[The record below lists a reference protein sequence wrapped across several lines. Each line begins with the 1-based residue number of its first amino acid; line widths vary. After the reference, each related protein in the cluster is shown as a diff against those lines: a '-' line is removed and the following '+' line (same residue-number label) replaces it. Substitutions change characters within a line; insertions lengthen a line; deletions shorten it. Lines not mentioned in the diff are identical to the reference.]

1 MKRFSEQFKKKSD
14 SIRMRASERR
24 ELRARIVSYMEYH
37 PVVDATS
44 ATKRKRA
51 EGIISEPFK
60 AILINMTYV
69 RSFAGVF
76 ALFLVVGVP
85 FIAERSVPGDILYPV
100 KIQFN
105 EEVRSTL
112 SLSPYAKVEWETQ
125 RLERRIAEAR
135 LLADEGKLTQAIEAE
150 VAQAV
155 KDHTTAAQKGI
166 ETMRESD
173 SDGAAIAE
181 ITFASALAV
190 QSEVL
195 EGQVANDE
203 ANQTNPEGRSVVALA
218 GVVAEARTNAENAQK
233 TAPSFEKLLGRV
245 EAETTR
251 AYELFASVRTE
262 ASPAEVASI
271 ERRLADI
278 ERKVSQAIEMHSEQG
293 IVGEEV
299 VEEETEKIASS
310 TEASASS
317 TVSEAI
323 KDAQTAPK
331 VAPVTSDVDQT
342 VIMLLRTAL
351 ADTQKL
357 LSFMTDID
365 IRLVVSIE
373 ELVPVTLTEEERVA
387 AVEAQLAEA
396 LEYQAKI
403 AEYEVTGPFA
413 EKVIYGN
420 TQLAATLATAQ
431 TALGKRNITRAE
443 VLANSAVA
451 LGKDVLRMV
460 ADSKKIT
467 TETEK
472 DTATATPDSVLKPVE
487 IVEVEEEV

>member
-100 KIQFN
+100 KIQLN

-323 KDAQTAPK
+323 KDH
-331 VAPVTSDVDQT
+331 
-342 VIMLLRTAL
+342 AL
-351 ADTQKL
+351 ADC
-357 LSFMTDID
+357 F
-365 IRLVVSIE
+365 
-373 ELVPVTLTEEERVA
+373 
-387 AVEAQLAEA
+387 
-396 LEYQAKI
+396 
-403 AEYEVTGPFA
+403 G
-413 EKVIYGN
+413 
-420 TQLAATLATAQ
+420 
-431 TALGKRNITRAE
+431 
-443 VLANSAVA
+443 
-451 LGKDVLRMV
+451 
-460 ADSKKIT
+460 
-467 TETEK
+467 
-472 DTATATPDSVLKPVE
+472 
-487 IVEVEEEV
+487 